1 MRKLSTAPH
10 VFVMIENSIMM
21 FFDIQ
26 LFSPQNP
33 RQVTPFPSFS
43 CNKLLDEYVYGIH
56 LYPIMTLQI
65 WILILIILSTNLTNT
80 WS

>member
-1 MRKLSTAPH
+1 MYGQCYRQSKAGISTFYFQKDTDNKTH
-10 VFVMIENSIMM
+10 FQ
-21 FFDIQ
+21 FQ

-56 LYPIMTLQI
+56 LYPIMTLKV
-65 WILILIILSTNLTNT
+65 
-80 WS
+80 